1 MSGSECSSS
10 KRQFH
15 QNETDADIEDFFF
28 IASPVDPLS
37 MDYDNTEEVEEVEE
51 NGINEEVKVE
61 IINHND
67 VVETENEIEE
77 KPVVDRRKEILN
89 EKENEGHHTE
99 EKHKL
104 VHLLQPPLHYYPLPQ
119 YYVPFLLPY
128 PNIPVRNQCY
138 PYCSYIM

>member
-10 KRQFH
+10 ERQFH
-15 QNETDADIEDFFF
+15 LNETDADIEDFFF

-37 MDYDNTEEVEEVEE
+37 MDYDNTEEVGEVEE
-51 NGINEEVKVE
+51 DGYEEVSVE

-67 VVETENEIEE
+67 IVETENETEE
-77 KPVVDRRKEILN
+77 KSVVDRRKELAQ
-89 EKENEGHHTE
+89 EEENDGHDTE
-99 EKHKL
+99 QNNKL